1 MSKCRWLLLTRY
13 MCFASERLYW
23 TFHVLRLSDMNVL
36 VAPPPD
42 AVAFHDDRWRVQ
54 IDSTWCWIRVLGH
67 DVGSQLLLWPD
78 RARGVFC
85 GACLFDLLRMQL
97 LLIASSQRCSC
108 NKSIKNQM
116 NQIYAESLPGLISAI
131 QVLTDIEKQPS
142 GMNDDDHDDDDG
154 DVLQSS
160 NHHKMVISRFNKV
173 TFTGHMKLTPKPRAF
188 WLGGGGGCK
197 STHKCLKVKEY
208 PHPQGW

>member
-1 MSKCRWLLLTRY
+1 
-13 MCFASERLYW
+13 
-23 TFHVLRLSDMNVL
+23 
-36 VAPPPD
+36 
-42 AVAFHDDRWRVQ
+42 
-54 IDSTWCWIRVLGH
+54 
-67 DVGSQLLLWPD
+67 
-78 RARGVFC
+78 
-85 GACLFDLLRMQL
+85 
-97 LLIASSQRCSC
+97 
-108 NKSIKNQM
+108 M

-131 QVLTDIEKQPS
+131 QVFTDIEKQPS

-160 NHHKMVISRFNKV
+160 NHHMMVISRFNKV
-173 TFTGHMKLTPKPRAF
+173 TFTGHMNITPKPRAF

>member
-1 MSKCRWLLLTRY
+1 
-13 MCFASERLYW
+13 
-23 TFHVLRLSDMNVL
+23 
-36 VAPPPD
+36 
-42 AVAFHDDRWRVQ
+42 
-54 IDSTWCWIRVLGH
+54 
-67 DVGSQLLLWPD
+67 
-78 RARGVFC
+78 
-85 GACLFDLLRMQL
+85 MQL

-131 QVLTDIEKQPS
+131 QVFTDIEKQPS

-160 NHHKMVISRFNKV
+160 NHHMMVISRFNKV
-173 TFTGHMKLTPKPRAF
+173 TFTGHMNITPKPRAF